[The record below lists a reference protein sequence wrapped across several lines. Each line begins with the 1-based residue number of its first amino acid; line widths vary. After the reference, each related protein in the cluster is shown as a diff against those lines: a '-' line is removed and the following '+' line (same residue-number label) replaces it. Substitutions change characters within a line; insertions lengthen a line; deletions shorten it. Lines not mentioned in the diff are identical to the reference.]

1 MSQLVNH
8 TTILIMGGY
17 AISAAFAKCQIELYI
32 AAFLQRRFK
41 KQPNLFLLAIML
53 MGLFLSMW
61 ISNHTAPVLC
71 VSVLLPII
79 RDFPTDSAY
88 VKTLL
93 IGLAFACNL
102 GGMMTPIASLQNT
115 LAVSYLEK
123 AGYNI
128 SFGEWMA
135 IATPFCTIT
144 TILVSHLVLFSPFLG
159 VEADLDCCSCC
170 CLVVGWCSAGCFCS
184 GCLTRK
190 TQRTSRRSC
199 TTKSRKCR
207 RSTWRSSRSRSPP
220 SSSGRRSR

>member
-1 MSQLVNH
+1 MQELVNH

-17 AISAAFAKCQIELYI
+17 SISAAFAKCQIELYI

-41 KQPNLFLLAIML
+41 KSPNLFLLAIMM

-79 RDFPTDSAY
+79 RDFPTNSKY

-102 GGMMTPIASLQNT
+102 GGMMTPISSLQNT

-123 AGYNI
+123 AGYSV
-128 SFGEWMA
+128 SFGQWMA
-135 IATPFCTIT
+135 ISVPFCTIAT
-144 TILVSHLVLFSPFLG
+144 VLCWLFLLWVMDPQDAKYIPQIVYDQKQKISSLHIAVVSLTLLTIALWATFSVTSMTFGDLGIVSLLFMVRVHTFWRR
-159 VEADLDCCSCC
+159 CCT
-170 CLVVGWCSAGCFCS
+170 LY
-184 GCLTRK
+184 
-190 TQRTSRRSC
+190 
-199 TTKSRKCR
+199 
-207 RSTWRSSRSRSPP
+207 
-220 SSSGRRSR
+220 